1 MVIGAPAERWVIDL
15 CGPYKPSQGYKYIF
29 TAVCPFSK
37 YVIAVPIRNKEA
49 ATVARV
55 VINHIVMKWG
65 LPSEILSDLG
75 PEFQA
80 DLSLELFRL
89 LGIDKIQST
98 AYRPQTQG
106 TIERW
111 HQVLHSLMAKVVAEN
126 QADWSLCLNYVTFC
140 YNCTSHS
147 ATGFPPHYIMTGQ
160 HPRWNVDLLLGDR
173 PQQNKGVPEYTAE
186 LLDRMYRV
194 HQLVRTHLRQAAD
207 SASRWYHRRVK
218 PMTFDVG
225 DKVRIYNPR
234 RYQGRSPK
242 WQLHFKDVGTV
253 QRKLNDVTYVVKSPA
268 WKAPKVIH
276 VDKLR
281 REHLFPVVCLGRGTQ
296 EADHC

>member
-15 CGPYKPSQGYKYIF
+15 CGPYKPSQGYRYIF

-55 VINHIVMKWG
+55 VVDHIVMKWG

-89 LGIDKIQST
+89 LGIDKLKST

-111 HQVLHSLMAKVVAEN
+111 HQVLHSLMAKVVNEN
-126 QADWSLCLNYVTFC
+126 QADWSLCLNYVAFC
-140 YNCTSHS
+140 YNCTTHS
-147 ATGFPPHYIMTGQ
+147 ATGFAPHFVMTGQ
-160 HPRWNVDLLLGDR
+160 QPRWNIDLLLGDK
-173 PQQNKGVPEYTAE
+173 PQESNGVPGYTAE
-186 LLDRMYRV
+186 LLNRLQKIYC
-194 HQLVRTHLRQAAD
+194 LVRTHLWQAAD

-218 PMTFDVG
+218 PTVFEVG
-225 DKVRIYNPR
+225 DEVWVYNPR
-234 RYQGRSPK
+234 RYRGRSPK
-242 WQLHFKDVGTV
+242 WQLCFRDVGVV
-253 QRKLNDVTYVVKSPA
+253 QRRINEVTYAVKCPG
-268 WKAPKVIH
+268 WKTTKIVHI
-276 VDKLR
+276 DKLKGV
-281 REHLFPVVCLGRGTQ
+281 HPFPSAQ
-296 EADHC
+296 

>member
-37 YVIAVPIRNKEA
+37 YVVAVSIRNKEA

-55 VINHIVMKWG
+55 IIDHIVMKWG

-80 DLSLELFRL
+80 DLSLEPFRL

-126 QADWSLCLNYVTFC
+126 QADWSLYLNYVTFC

-147 ATGFPPHYIMTGQ
+147 ATGFPPHFIMTG
-160 HPRWNVDLLLGDR
+160 
-173 PQQNKGVPEYTAE
+173 
-186 LLDRMYRV
+186 
-194 HQLVRTHLRQAAD
+194 
-207 SASRWYHRRVK
+207 
-218 PMTFDVG
+218 
-225 DKVRIYNPR
+225 
-234 RYQGRSPK
+234 
-242 WQLHFKDVGTV
+242 
-253 QRKLNDVTYVVKSPA
+253 
-268 WKAPKVIH
+268 
-276 VDKLR
+276 
-281 REHLFPVVCLGRGTQ
+281 
-296 EADHC
+296 